1 MTNDL
6 ALVEHIDPSLLTPEL
21 PETEAVVAILRL
33 CERAEEEPSFPV
45 LLDALE
51 GNPHLDLVLKAQKY
65 GEDVGLDAEGA
76 KHEIRDALTKLDL
89 KRRKVELDSI
99 LRKGMSSKEEQVAY
113 REKLMTYKR
122 LQGALPTP

>member
-1 MTNDL
+1 M
-6 ALVEHIDPSLLTPEL
+6 
-21 PETEAVVAILRL
+21 
-33 CERAEEEPSFPV
+33 

-51 GNPHLDLVLKAQKY
+51 GHPHLDLVLKAQKY